1 VVLEEPMVI
10 VAQPLGLGAL
20 LSMVILLIVWPWEKR
35 KQEEKPAEEKK
46 PEARQA
52 EPTRAQARLS
62 VTQEEAER
70 AKRELKTLSLQKEIA
85 SYALTHV
92 IEAEAEG
99 KITVDERRQIQGK
112 YQEEMRQIDAR
123 ITQNQLVADLRELE
137 EARTGLITMFNE
149 KFGEMSRRIDDI
161 QARLG
166 VAQKPAHPE
175 APATPEQEKEAAEE
189 KTPSRRP
196 RRREEAQPIAPP
208 ARSEAEVRI
217 EAIRSEVVKVLE
229 RLEQIETEA

>member
-1 VVLEEPMVI
+1 MLEEPMVI
-10 VAQPLGLGAL
+10 TVQPLGPGAL
-20 LSMVILLIVWPWEKR
+20 LSMVILLIVWPWERR

-46 PEARQA
+46 TEIKQA
-52 EPTRAQARLS
+52 EPTRVQAKFS
-62 VTQEEAER
+62 VTLEEAER
-70 AKRELKTLSLQKEIA
+70 ARRELKMLSLQKEIA

-92 IEAEAEG
+92 IESEAEG
-99 KITVDERRQIQGK
+99 KITMDERRQLQGK

-123 ITQNQLVADLRELE
+123 IIQNQLVADLRELE

-149 KFGEMSRRIDDI
+149 KLGEMSRKIDEI
-161 QARLG
+161 QSRLG
-166 VAQKPAHPE
+166 ATQKSAQPE
-175 APATPEQEKEAAEE
+175 APATPEQEKEALEE
-189 KTPSRRP
+189 KAPPRRP
-196 RRREEAQPIAPP
+196 RRREEAQPITPP

>member
-1 VVLEEPMVI
+1 MVI
-10 VAQPLGLGAL
+10 TAQPLGPGAL
-20 LSMVILLIVWPWEKR
+20 LGMMILLIVWPWERR

-46 PEARQA
+46 TEVKQA
-52 EPTRAQARLS
+52 EPARAQARFS
-62 VTQEEAER
+62 VTLDEAER
-70 AKRELKTLSLQKEIA
+70 ARRELKMLGLQKEIA
-85 SYALTHV
+85 SYALTHI

-99 KITVDERRQIQGK
+99 KITVDERRQLQGR

-137 EARTGLITMFNE
+137 EARTGLVTMFNE
-149 KFGEMSRRIDDI
+149 KLGEMSRRIDEI
-161 QARLG
+161 QSRLG
-166 VAQKPAHPE
+166 AAQKPAQPE
-175 APATPEQEKEAAEE
+175 APATPEQEKEALEE
-189 KTPSRRP
+189 KAPPRRP